1 VVMFELT
8 FPSTDGMDFPEIV
21 QRKNYFEPDPKDII
35 DVKDVIFP
43 PQSVGNGPYSKYNTS
58 AVHWALVFLHRNF
71 VNGKR
76 VTIKDKIN
84 TTNDD
89 SEVKLFKRDTKD
101 LSNVLY
107 LENSANDKLIT
118 WFRSLKK

>member
-1 VVMFELT
+1 MFELT

-43 PQSVGNGPYSKYNTS
+43 PQSVGKGPYSKYNNS
-58 AVHWALVFLHRNF
+58 VVYWELVFLHRNF
-71 VNGKR
+71 LNGKR
-76 VTIKDKIN
+76 VTIKDKIK
-84 TTNDD
+84 TTNEE